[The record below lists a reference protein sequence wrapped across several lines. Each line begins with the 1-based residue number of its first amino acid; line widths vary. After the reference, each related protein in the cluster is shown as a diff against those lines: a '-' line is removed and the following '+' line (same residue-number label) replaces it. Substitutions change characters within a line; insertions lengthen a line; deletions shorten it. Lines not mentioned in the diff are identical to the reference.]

1 MIVPIRGLAH
11 VRLLTHSG
19 PMEIP
24 NAPLNLCGKL
34 LIAMPG
40 MSDPRF
46 EKSVVYICAHSDDGA
61 MGLIIN
67 KPMPDVALEDLLKQL
82 SIEDADRGANVPVYF
97 GGPVEVGRGFVLHSA
112 EYHLKDFT
120 IKVDDQF
127 AMTATRDV
135 LTDIVEGTGPATR
148 LLALG
153 YAGWGEGQLEGEIQQ
168 NGWLSCDA
176 VPDVVFEVPAR
187 DKWTAALKLLGVDAL
202 TLSATAGRA

>member
-1 MIVPIRGLAH
+1 MK
-11 VRLLTHSG
+11 
-19 PMEIP
+19 IP
-24 NAPLNLCGKL
+24 DEAMNLCGKL

-67 KPMPDVALEDLLKQL
+67 KPMPDVTLADLLKQL
-82 SIEDADRGANVPVYF
+82 SIEDAQDSTTVPVYF

-112 EYHLKDFT
+112 EYQSDDTTLE
-120 IKVDDQF
+120 VDAQF

-135 LTDIVEGTGPATR
+135 LTDIAAGNGPATT

-153 YAGWGEGQLEGEIQQ
+153 YAGWGAEQLEGEIQQ

-176 VPDVVFEVPAR
+176 TPEVVFDVPAGE
-187 DKWTAALKLLGVDAL
+187 KWMAALKLLGVDAL
-202 TLSATAGRA
+202 MLSATAGRA